1 MERKTNKKDAT
12 SGGFFDLTHTNNY
25 ILHVYSGFSVFF
37 FAATYRY
44 FHSVVENTLRIT
56 WLRKLKMATG
66 VVGITSFYHVK
77 SENIFLM
84 ARNSVHI
91 NSLALKETIVQNF

>member
-1 MERKTNKKDAT
+1 MYTLVLVL
-12 SGGFFDLTHTNNY
+12 F
-25 ILHVYSGFSVFF
+25 FF

-44 FHSVVENTLRIT
+44 FHSGVENTLRIT

-66 VVGITSFYHVK
+66 VVGITSFDHVK

-84 ARNSVHI
+84 AGNSAHI

>member
-1 MERKTNKKDAT
+1 MYT
-12 SGGFFDLTHTNNY
+12 LV
-25 ILHVYSGFSVFF
+25 LVVF